1 MTCLALPDEMNVQL
15 VPASP
20 GRSTI
25 GTVTTEADA
34 MFTPATTRQIAAV
47 ALKAAIEPATL
58 CAVVEVESG
67 GRVTARI
74 SGRDEPLIRFEA
86 HYFDR
91 RLGGAKRDRARAEG
105 LASPKAGAIAN
116 PATQAARWRLL
127 SRAAAI
133 DRKAAHESVSW
144 GVGQVMGAHWAWL
157 GYPDVD
163 TFVDT
168 ARRDLA
174 GQLEIM
180 LRYIEKSGLVA
191 ALNRRDWVAF
201 ARAYNGPA
209 YARNRYD
216 RKLAAAHARHVVAGQ
231 TENGDEPPT
240 GDVLRSGARGEPV
253 RDLQLALR
261 ALGYPVAADGVF
273 GADTAA
279 AVKKFQAD
287 RNLAV
292 DGIAGRVTMAA
303 LESGLKPA
311 IGLCGGIVSLA
322 GRLLAWLRTRA

>member
-1 MTCLALPDEMNVQL
+1 
-15 VPASP
+15 
-20 GRSTI
+20 
-25 GTVTTEADA
+25 
-34 MFTPATTRQIAAV
+34 MFTPHTFCQIAA
-47 ALKAAIEPATL
+47 AARKAGIEPATL

-67 GRVTARI
+67 GRVVARI
-74 SGRDEPLIRFEA
+74 NGRDEPLIRFEA

-105 LASPKAGAIAN
+105 LASPTAGAIAN

-157 GYPDVD
+157 GYPDVE

-191 ALNRRDWVAF
+191 ALDRRDWVTF
-201 ARAYNGPA
+201 ARAYNGSA

-216 RKLAAAHARHVVAGQ
+216 RKLAAAHARHAAAGQ
-231 TENGDEPPT
+231 TGGGDAHPT
-240 GDVLRSGARGEPV
+240 GEVLRRGARGAPV

-261 ALGYPVAADGVF
+261 ALGYPVATDGIF
-273 GADTAA
+273 GAGTAA

-287 RNLAV
+287 RNLAA
-292 DGIAGRVTMAA
+292 DGIAGPMTMAA
-303 LESGLKPA
+303 LESGLEPA
-311 IGLCGGIVSLA
+311 TGLGGRLASLA
-322 GRLLAWLRTRA
+322 RRLLAWLRTRV